1 MDFIPGKNEALV
13 RAHLMRDLYRDGV
26 DVPAIARYFGYQVS
40 TVLLMICWHEK
51 LYPAI
56 PDADETGYPH
66 LLDQFRL
73 NRPSPG

>member
-51 LYPAI
+51 LYPVI
-56 PDADETGYPH
+56 PDVDETGYPH